1 MCCLGMVDR
10 QETSHNLQSAGGGRK
25 AEDFGFLN
33 SGRERNPNEVMD
45 NRDRVRNVVDV
56 GNYRQL
62 QAISVWEKC
71 CAFIMFRLL
80 SLLR

>member
-33 SGRERNPNEVMD
+33 SSRERNPNEVMD
-45 NRDRVRNVVDV
+45 NRDRVGNVVDV
-56 GNYRQL
+56 GTDSYKRP
-62 QAISVWEKC
+62 ACEKNVV
-71 CAFIMFRLL
+71 R
-80 SLLR
+80 S